1 MQPALQLIPRNRL
14 SKKQLAYAQDR
25 ITDPVHNLDS
35 GPLQVWNSAGYYSNL
50 FAAIEAS
57 SAVIVGLVF
66 RAGLPDNVDAAWWV
80 DSICRQRGY
89 GYALIDALGALLLR
103 EGTTELAAIRIDTN
117 QGMLEGVSRK
127 LLNRLRLQINRNED

>member
-35 GPLQVWNSAGYYSNL
+35 GPLQVWNSAGYYPNL

-66 RAGLPDNVDAAWWV
+66 RAGAT
-80 DSICRQRGY
+80 R
-89 GYALIDALGALLLR
+89 
-103 EGTTELAAIRIDTN
+103 
-117 QGMLEGVSRK
+117 
-127 LLNRLRLQINRNED
+127 